1 MKKAEETVYAKCQ
14 HITSTCQPEVRGAN
28 AGGCS
33 FHYIEQCRRFGQNKW
48 HFDDFAFLTALPP
61 VGLRMPSSGLH
72 YRRSHSFSKQTLLH
86 LGSMNILCKLST
98 ENHQCPKEI
107 SK

>member
-1 MKKAEETVYAKCQ
+1 MLEAAVFIILNNADAL
-14 HITSTCQPEVRGAN
+14 VRTNGILMILL
-28 AGGCS
+28 
-33 FHYIEQCRRFGQNKW
+33 F
-48 HFDDFAFLTALPP
+48 LPP
-61 VGLRMPSSGLH
+61 VGLKMSSSGLH

-107 SK
+107 LR